1 MAIGDC
7 QVHRLNI
14 TGVGECSRT
23 AIHDRD
29 GGDASVLVVMED
41 DVESA
46 VRILVDDSQA
56 AVRRHVPERPVGCPL
71 VTSAPPALSR
81 NATKDVKLGCGKRN
95 AILHA
100 ASGKEKKILNAV
112 AIEVFI

>member
-1 MAIGDC
+1 MTIGDR
-7 QVHRLNI
+7 QVD
-14 TGVGECSRT
+14 GFDVGRVGKCSLT

-29 GGDASVLVVMED
+29 GGDAPGLVVMED

-46 VRILVDDSQA
+46 VRILVGDSQA
-56 AVRRHVPERPVGCPL
+56 AVRRHVPQRPIGCPL